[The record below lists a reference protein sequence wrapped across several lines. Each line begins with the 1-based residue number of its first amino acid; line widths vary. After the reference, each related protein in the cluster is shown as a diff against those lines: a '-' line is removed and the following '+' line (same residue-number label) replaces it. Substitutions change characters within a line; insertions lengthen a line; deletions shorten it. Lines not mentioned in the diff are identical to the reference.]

1 MRSATTKPHT
11 TIASRQSG
19 IREDWLAQAREEILE
34 PDLPIVDPHHHLWDL
49 PTHRYLLPDLLAD
62 TGSGHR
68 IESTVFIECTA
79 CYRAEGPEE
88 LRTLGETEF
97 ANGIAAMSA
106 SGAYGPT
113 RAAAGVVG
121 LVDLTIGAR
130 AEEVLRAHMA
140 AAGPRFKGI
149 RYAAGWED
157 KTDLVHNSHND
168 PPRYVYRDHAK
179 FREGFAKLRGLA
191 LSFDAWLYH
200 PQLGDLIDLAR
211 AFPEQPIVL
220 DHAGGPLG
228 LGWYADRRD
237 EIFAGWKRDMQEL
250 AGCPNVSV
258 KLGGLGMRINGFQ
271 FHRREKPPSSQEL
284 AEAWRPYIEVCI
296 EAFGVRRCMFESNFP
311 VDKITAP
318 YAIYWNAFKRLAA
331 GSSADEKAAL
341 FRETARRFYRLD

>member
-1 MRSATTKPHT
+1 MTKPHT
-11 TIASRQSG
+11 TIATRQSG
-19 IREDWLAQAREEILE
+19 IREDWLALTQEEILE
-34 PDLPIVDPHHHLWDL
+34 PDLPIVDPHHHLWDF
-49 PTHRYLLPDLLAD
+49 PTHRYLLPELLAD
-62 TGSGHR
+62 TGSGHK

-79 CYRAEGPEE
+79 CYRADGPAE

-113 RAAAGVVG
+113 RAAAGIVG

-149 RYAAGWED
+149 RHCAGWED
-157 KTDLVHNSHND
+157 KAEQIHNSHTN
-168 PPRYVYRDHAK
+168 PPPHLYRDHAK
-179 FREGFAKLRGLA
+179 FREGFATLRGLG

-220 DHAGGPLG
+220 DHVGGPLG
-228 LGWYADRRD
+228 LGWYADKRD
-237 EIFAGWKRDMQEL
+237 EIFVGWKRDIQAL
-250 AGCPNVSV
+250 AGCPNVAV

-271 FHRREKPPSSQEL
+271 FHHREKPPSSHEL
-284 AEAWRPYIEVCI
+284 ADAWRPYMEVCI
-296 EAFGVRRCMFESNFP
+296 EAFGVNRCMFESNFP
-311 VDKITAP
+311 VDKISGS

-331 GSSADEKAAL
+331 GASGDEKAAL
-341 FRETARRFYRLD
+341 FRETARRFYRL